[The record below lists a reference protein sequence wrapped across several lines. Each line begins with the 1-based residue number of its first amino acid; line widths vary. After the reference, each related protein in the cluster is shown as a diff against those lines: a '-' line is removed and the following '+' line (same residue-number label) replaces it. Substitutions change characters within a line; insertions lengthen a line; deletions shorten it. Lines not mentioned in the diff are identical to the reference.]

1 MRFNNDAYLKAFPRE
16 DKIRTTVEVGPGNV
30 IEEAEAAQPIKK
42 AAAPEA
48 PGNVIE
54 DAATPADPAPEEAA
68 QEGADNGS

>member
-16 DKIRTTVEVGPGNV
+16 DKIRTSVEVGPGNV
-30 IEEAEAAQPIKK
+30 IEEAEAAQPNKM

-54 DAATPADPAPEEAA
+54 DAAPADPAPEEAA